1 MTSGILT
8 FASII
13 SPILRKTSSIV
24 VTLRLIR
31 DTPRLSYAVIAI
43 TIIITFTTVTII
55 AIVVLFIMSTCDDSK
70 ASNMS
75 GKTLEEEVGS
85 KIST

>member
-1 MTSGILT
+1 MSTKLT
-8 FASII
+8 FASTI

-31 DTPRLSYAVIAI
+31 DTPKLSYAVITI
-43 TIIITFTTVTII
+43 TIIIIFATII
-55 AIVVLFIMSTCDDSK
+55 VLVIMSTCDDSK

>member
-31 DTPRLSYAVIAI
+31 DTPRLSYAVITNIIIFA
-43 TIIITFTTVTII
+43 TII
-55 AIVVLFIMSTCDDSK
+55 VLVIMSTCDDSK